1 MPGPA
6 GKSKIQVGEAGSSF
20 IPSSVSKVRAT
31 PRCLGRTLIHMA
43 RVKVKM
49 ILTFIKDG
57 KADFVRDGWGFITGE
72 RLGLA
77 LNIRKRGN
85 S

>member
-1 MPGPA
+1 
-6 GKSKIQVGEAGSSF
+6 
-20 IPSSVSKVRAT
+20 
-31 PRCLGRTLIHMA
+31 MA